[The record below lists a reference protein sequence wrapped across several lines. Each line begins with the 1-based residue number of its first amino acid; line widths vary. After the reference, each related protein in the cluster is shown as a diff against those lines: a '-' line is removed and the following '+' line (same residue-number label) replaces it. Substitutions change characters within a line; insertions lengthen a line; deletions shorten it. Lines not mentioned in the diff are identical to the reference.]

1 MRRAFR
7 TIPPP
12 VAAAGHRLATTL
24 TLLLAVLLAAVPADA
39 VHTASAPVP
48 APVAVAT
55 AATGAERPDTGP
67 RADDACAAGCTAQAR
82 TRHDHL
88 GERPN
93 LPDHHATDPRG
104 SAAAAAAG
112 AGTSAPSA
120 HSPVSPGRSAHDRG
134 RAPPAPAGT

>member
-7 TIPPP
+7 TVPSP
-12 VAAAGHRLATTL
+12 VAAAGHRIATTL

-39 VHTASAPVP
+39 VHAASAPAPNP
-48 APVAVAT
+48 AAVAT
-55 AATGAERPDTGP
+55 AAGFGGRPDTGP

-93 LPDHHATDPRG
+93 LPDHHATASREG
-104 SAAAAAAG
+104 AAAAAAG
-112 AGTSAPSA
+112 PGTPAPCA
-120 HSPVSPGRSAHDRG
+120 YAPVSPGRAAHDRG

>member
-24 TLLLAVLLAAVPADA
+24 TLLLAVLLAALPADA
-39 VHTASAPVP
+39 VHTAAAPVP
-48 APVAVAT
+48 NPAAVV
-55 AATGAERPDTGP
+55 TGAERPDTGP
-67 RADDACAAGCTAQAR
+67 RAEDTCAAGCTAQAR

-93 LPDHHATDPRG
+93 LPDHHATDPRD
-104 SAAAAAAG
+104 SAAAAG